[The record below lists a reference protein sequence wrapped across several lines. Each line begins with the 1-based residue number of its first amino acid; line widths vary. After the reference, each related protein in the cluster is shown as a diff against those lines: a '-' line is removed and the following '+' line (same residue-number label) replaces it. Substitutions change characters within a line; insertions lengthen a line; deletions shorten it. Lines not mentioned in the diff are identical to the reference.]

1 MTKPSPHVTLGAIDG
16 GAMDGVLTYLVDR
29 PPEALPPV
37 SSRDLLAAWET
48 ARDAAA
54 DACWGAA
61 RLFRFRRGDGSFT
74 DLALADPDACC
85 WASAVDGTT
94 GMHSAYG
101 LSLCLRLLALVDLL
115 AHAAWTRGLVSLRPG
130 GTDLHP
136 ALVRAA
142 AHSPLTAEARF
153 DEHSL
158 RGDLGPLSACA
169 IRGPDAPDQGPRS
182 QEQRTGAPE

>member
-1 MTKPSPHVTLGAIDG
+1 MPPAPPQVTIGAF
-16 GAMDGVLTYLVDR
+16 DGVLTYLVDR

-37 SSRDLLAAWET
+37 TTRDLLAAWDA
-48 ARDAAA
+48 AREAAA

-74 DLALADPDACC
+74 DLALADQDACC
-85 WASAVDGTT
+85 WAGAVDGTT
-94 GMHSAYG
+94 GMQSAYG

-115 AHAAWTRGLVSLRPG
+115 AHAAWTHGLVSLRAG

-142 AHSPLTAEARF
+142 ARAPLTAEARF
-153 DEHSL
+153 DEQIL
-158 RGDLGPLSACA
+158 RGDLVALPADSN
-169 IRGPDAPDQGPRS
+169 RAPTSVGS
-182 QEQRTGAPE
+182 RTGAPK